1 MSPAKSYIYHK
12 TYQEVKDTVSLPK
25 FMTIR
30 KRGNIVWY
38 LVVQLHTNWMIKM
51 ITTQKRER
59 QTFRT
64 VWKFISALE
73 SQFDLIRQFQ
83 GAEITDLLAICF
95 WVSAK
100 GFTKKSSKRSWHNPS
115 INYGSQKCT
124 LLFFL
129 FNNHDN
135 IFLALFSTKTQTKRT
150 RHNIE
155 LASSP

>member
-95 WVSAK
+95 WVRAK